1 MAADGDKVFEGVS
14 DDLFHPGFELRSRP
28 SPEGG
33 GGGRATVVGQGTIR
47 VDSVGVTS
55 EEIKMLSSTQPMR
68 TYQFPA

>member
-1 MAADGDKVFEGVS
+1 MAADGDNVFEGVS

-28 SPEGG
+28 SPE

-68 TYQFPA
+68 TYH